1 MKILLFDAETS
12 PLTVYS
18 WGLWKQNISIGQ
30 IIDSSYVMCWAAKWL
45 GSEEIMFDSSKRSG
59 KKRMLL
65 RLYKLLD
72 QADAVVHYNGCK
84 FDVPV
89 VNKEFLLQGWSPP
102 SSYQQVDLLKTS
114 RQVFK
119 FPSNKL
125 DYIAKALKVGGK
137 TKHAG
142 FQLWVDCLAGK
153 QEAWA
158 MMEEYN
164 KNDVILLEKVYSKL
178 LPWIKGHPNVSLY
191 KDDVSCTHCGSHNLV
206 KRGFYYSKTV
216 KYQRHRCSDCGAWS
230 RNKLGSAVKEGLTN
244 VS

>member
-1 MKILLFDAETS
+1 
-12 PLTVYS
+12 
-18 WGLWKQNISIGQ
+18 
-30 IIDSSYVMCWAAKWL
+30 MCWSAKWL
-45 GSEEIMFDSSKRSG
+45 GGEDVFYGSVRKG
-59 KKRMLL
+59 KGKMLS
-65 RLYKLLD
+65 RIYKLLEE
-72 QADAVVHYNGCK
+72 ADAVVHYNGSR
-84 FDVPV
+84 FDIPTL
-89 VNKEFLLQGWSPP
+89 NKEFLLAGKTPP
-102 SSYQQVDLLKTS
+102 SSFQEIDLLKTA
-114 RQVFK
+114 RNKFK

-125 DYIAKALKVGGK
+125 DYIAQTLGVGSK

-142 FQLWVDCLAGK
+142 HQLWMDCLAGK

-191 KDDVSCTHCGSHNLV
+191 QDDVSCTHCGSHNLV

-244 VS
+244 VG